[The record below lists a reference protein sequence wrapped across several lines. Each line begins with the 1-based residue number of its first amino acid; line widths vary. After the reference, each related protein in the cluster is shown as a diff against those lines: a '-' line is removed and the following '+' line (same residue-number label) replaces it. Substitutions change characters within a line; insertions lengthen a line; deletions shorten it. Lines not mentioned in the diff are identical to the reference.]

1 LNGSEDAASMRIITA
16 ALPVVLFAATF
27 CFGLGLILP
36 IAVFES
42 FIFFSET
49 PSLVDILTGLWHEG
63 DLVIAGV
70 VGLFS
75 VAFPAA
81 KLIVLHMAAYTP
93 GQTHWVERVGILS
106 KWSMADV
113 LVVALAIF
121 AAKTSGLAEAATQ
134 AGIWFYAAA
143 TLLSAAAALILTRRA
158 AAGD

>member
-1 LNGSEDAASMRIITA
+1 MRIVVA
-16 ALPVVLFAATF
+16 ALPLVLFAATF

-49 PSLVDILTGLWHEG
+49 PSLVDILAGLWHEG
-63 DLVIAGV
+63 DVAIAAI

-81 KLIVLHMAAYTP
+81 KLVVLHMAAYHP
-93 GQTHWVERVGILS
+93 GRTHWVERVGILS

-121 AAKTSGLAEAATQ
+121 AAKTSGLASAATQ

-143 TLLSAAAALILTRRA
+143 TLLSAAAALILTNRA
-158 AAGD
+158 RIDR